1 MSKKLWQPSLLEKR
15 NSNLFAFENYIL
27 KKLKIKFNGNYK
39 NLLNWSIK
47 NSPEFWSRFW
57 DFTKI
62 KGTKSKQKIRKSKI
76 FYKNLFLPGSK
87 LNFGENLLSKNN
99 QEKAVTFISE
109 NGYREE
115 RSWRQLNLNTCKILK
130 FLRKINI
137 KKGDRVAAYMPNTI
151 ETVEAFIATT
161 SLGSIWSSCS
171 PDFGS
176 KGVIERFS
184 QINPKVLF
192 ITDQYFY
199 NGKKI
204 DVLKK
209 LPEILKSIPSIKSV
223 VISNYPG
230 KKFIK
235 NKNKN
240 KLKKINLFKWN
251 KLIQTND
258 EKINFKRFDFETEL
272 VILYSSG
279 TTGKPK
285 CICHRSG
292 GVLIQHMKEHQL
304 HCNIK
309 ENDNV
314 FYFTTCGWMMWN
326 WLVSSLASKASI
338 VLFDGSP
345 MFKSSDLL
353 LKIAQREKITLFGI
367 SAKYVDA
374 LRKFKPKLKYKF
386 KLNKLRT
393 ICSTGSPLSEESFK
407 YVYKHIK
414 KNVHLSSISGGTDI
428 VSCFVLGNLYQPVN
442 IGEIQ
447 NNGLALDVDVLS
459 DKGKSLKNSK
469 GELVCKNPFPSMPLK
484 FWNDKNDIKFKN
496 AYFNRFKNIWHHG
509 DYAEIKN
516 NGGYIIHGRSDTTL
530 NPGGVRLGTA
540 EIYSEVEKFKEIKE
554 SIVVGQSWDNDV
566 RILLFIVMS
575 KNYLL
580 TAKLINKIKLQ
591 IKKNVSPRHVPNKII
606 VVKDIP
612 RTKSGK
618 IVELAVKS
626 KIEGSEIKNIEAL
639 ANPEALEQFNNLKEL
654 SN

>member
-1 MSKKLWQPSLLEKR
+1 MSKKLWQPSLIVKK
-15 NSNLFAFENYIL
+15 NSNLFAFENYIS
-27 KKLKIKFNGNYK
+27 KKLKIKFNRNYK
-39 NLLNWSIK
+39 KLLNWSIK

-57 DFTKI
+57 DFSKI
-62 KGTKSKQKIRKSKI
+62 KGIKSNKNFRKSKT
-76 FYKNLFLPGSK
+76 FYKNLFLPGSR

-99 QEKAVTFISE
+99 NEKAVTFISE
-109 NGYREE
+109 NGFREE
-115 RSWRQLNLNTCKILK
+115 RSWRQLNLNTNKISK
-130 FLRKINI
+130 FLKKINI

-161 SLGSIWSSCS
+161 SLGGIWSSCS

-204 DVLKK
+204 DILNR
-209 LPEILKSIPSIKSV
+209 LPEILKLIPSIKSV

-235 NKNKN
+235 NKYKF
-240 KLKKINLFKWN
+240 KKINLFKWN
-251 KLIQTND
+251 ELMQTNT
-258 EKINFKRFDFETEL
+258 EKIDFKRFDFETEL
-272 VILYSSG
+272 AILYSSG

-484 FWNDKNDIKFKN
+484 FWNDKNDIKFKS

-516 NGGYIIHGRSDTTL
+516 SGGYIIHGRSDTTL

-566 RILLFIVMS
+566 RIILFIVLNQ
-575 KNYLL
+575 NY
-580 TAKLINKIKLQ
+580 KLDQNLIMKIKKQ
-591 IKKNVSPRHVPNKII
+591 IRTNASPRHVPDKII
-606 VVKDIP
+606 GVYDVP
-612 RTKSGK
+612 RTKNGK
-618 IVELAVKS
+618 LVELAVKNT
-626 KIEGSEIKNIEAL
+626 IEGNEIKNKEAL
-639 ANPEALEQFNNLKEL
+639 LNPEVLEQFKNLKEL
-654 SN
+654 K

>member
-1 MSKKLWQPSLLEKR
+1 MSKKLWQPSLIVKK
-15 NSNLFAFENYIL
+15 NSNLFAFENYIS
-27 KKLKIKFNGNYK
+27 KKLKIKFNRNYK
-39 NLLNWSIK
+39 KLLNWSIK

-57 DFTKI
+57 DFSKI
-62 KGTKSKQKIRKSKI
+62 KGIKSNKNFRKSKT
-76 FYKNLFLPGSK
+76 FYKNLFLPGSR

-99 QEKAVTFISE
+99 NEKAVTFISE
-109 NGYREE
+109 NGFREE
-115 RSWRQLNLNTCKILK
+115 RSWRQLNLNTNKISK
-130 FLRKINI
+130 FLKKINI

-161 SLGSIWSSCS
+161 SLGGIWSSCS

-204 DVLKK
+204 DILNR
-209 LPEILKSIPSIKSV
+209 LPEILKLIPSIKSV

-235 NKNKN
+235 NKYKF
-240 KLKKINLFKWN
+240 KKINLFKWN
-251 KLIQTND
+251 ELMQTNA
-258 EKINFKRFDFETEL
+258 EKIDFKRFDFETEL
-272 VILYSSG
+272 AILYSSG

-484 FWNDKNDIKFKN
+484 FWNDKNDIKFKS

-516 NGGYIIHGRSDTTL
+516 SGGYIIHGRSDTTL

-566 RILLFIVMS
+566 RIVLFIVMS
-575 KNYLL
+575 KNYSL
-580 TAKLINKIKLQ
+580 TRELINKIKLQ
-591 IKKNVSPRHVPNKII
+591 IKKNASPRHVPSKII

-626 KIEGSEIKNIEAL
+626 KIEGSQIKNIEAL
-639 ANPEALEQFNNLKEL
+639 ANPEALEQYSNLKEL
-654 SN
+654 NI